1 MASSDPEPQPAGVTT
16 ATAVAYIRV
25 STKDQ
30 AERGGQT
37 EGFSIPA
44 QREAIRRKA
53 ESMTALIVAEFTD
66 AGESAK
72 SADRPELQ
80 RMLSYLTANRVSY
93 VLVHKVDRLARNRA
107 DDIEITMAIRSAGA
121 PLVSVR
127 VPA

>member
-1 MASSDPEPQPAGVTT
+1 MSGPAQTHPTLTTHPTVLRPATEEATMTTDPEPAGVAT

-53 ESMTALIVAEFTD
+53 ESMSAVIVAEFTD

-80 RMLSYLTANRVSY
+80 RMLSYLT
-93 VLVHKVDRLARNRA
+93 
-107 DDIEITMAIRSAGA
+107 
-121 PLVSVR
+121 
-127 VPA
+127 